1 MEPQAAST
9 LTPTLRKGVI
19 FLLFDFDKFAN
30 ITATVFPDDEEYSL
44 NDALFVFRYFFSKYE
59 EEMKE
64 PHPPINTGQIVR
76 IIRAMPYINQE
87 DCCNSCVGLEPCDY
101 PVMID
106 QYFKTYFENCNYRIN
121 HFFSGRVRELRYF
134 ETLY

>member
-1 MEPQAAST
+1 M
-9 LTPTLRKGVI
+9 
-19 FLLFDFDKFAN
+19 
-30 ITATVFPDDEEYSL
+30 FPDDEEYSL
-44 NDALFVFRYFFSKYE
+44 DDALFVFRYFFSKYE

-76 IIRAMPYINQE
+76 IIRAMPYIGQ
-87 DCCNSCVGLEPCDY
+87 DSCVELEPHEY
-101 PVMID
+101 PVLID

>member
-1 MEPQAAST
+1 
-9 LTPTLRKGVI
+9 
-19 FLLFDFDKFAN
+19 
-30 ITATVFPDDEEYSL
+30 
-44 NDALFVFRYFFSKYE
+44 
-59 EEMKE
+59 MKE

-87 DCCNSCVGLEPCDY
+87 DRCNTCVGLEPCDY

-121 HFFSGRVRELRYF
+121 HFFSGALGNCGILKHSTNDNQHF
-134 ETLY
+134 TILF